1 MILLYLLPYFI
12 SLGSVGDALII
23 PDWGAG
29 LAAVTLL
36 YSFILYLWPPKKSLF
51 AGSFT
56 IYLLLVIMAGALIM
70 NTGSAY
76 SAFISLWILL
86 GVFASVF
93 GLGGIGAV
101 FLFTIGYIAYLF
113 ATSDHPPIGQITVL
127 SASTVTSLIAGFI
140 IFHSKSRKNV
150 VEESTYHELAS
161 ELSQV
166 SNQAEV
172 VIKAIDDGVISIDS
186 KGNIQ
191 LINPAAQRILGWGN
205 AEALKL
211 NYASVLKLSDDKN
224 QAVTDATDP
233 IAKVLATNHDEHTK
247 SLYATTGGGKR
258 ILLSLVVS
266 PVGQIGEGA
275 IVVFRDI
282 TKESAEEREQA
293 EFISTASHEM
303 RTPVASIE
311 GYLGLA
317 LNPNT
322 ATIDEKARDFITK
335 AHESAQHLGRLFQ
348 DLLDVSKADD
358 GRLSNHPK
366 IVDVVEYVG
375 NVVEGLEQRA
385 KEKGL
390 RLFYKPRPDGEQVGD
405 RMMSPVFYA
414 NVDNDHLREVV
425 ANLVENAIKYTPKG
439 DVIVD
444 VSGDDD
450 HVTISIQDSGIG
462 IAKEDSLHLFQK
474 FYRIDNS
481 ATREIGGTG
490 LGLYLCRRLAEVMGG
505 RIWLDSEL
513 GKGST
518 FYLEIPRTDRLEA
531 MRMLEANETEIISEA
546 VTDEVLEDTP
556 IDQITPAA
564 VTTTS
569 SPIPPSSAPALQ
581 PQPQQPAPI
590 AVLPPQP
597 PAPSPTPAT
606 APTNTPTFISPGSQP
621 TPTPL
626 SQQPTASPAVPAA
639 PTLATIEQNPSQYTA
654 AARPSN
660 SMQIPVR
667 GPGDMNNPPRS

>member
-1 MILLYLLPYFI
+1 MIFLYLLPYFV
-12 SLGSVGDALII
+12 SLGTIGDALII

-29 LAAVTLL
+29 LAALTLI

-56 IYLLLVIMAGALIM
+56 IYVLLVVMAATLVM
-70 NTGSAY
+70 STGGAY

-86 GVFASVF
+86 GVFASIF
-93 GLGGIGAV
+93 GLWGIGCMLLSAG
-101 FLFTIGYIAYLF
+101 LCIAYLI
-113 ATSDHPPIGQITVL
+113 TSTDNLPTSQVVIL
-127 SASTVTSLIAGFI
+127 AASTLISLIAGFI

-150 VEESTYHELAS
+150 VEESTYHELAT

-166 SNQAEV
+166 ANQAEV
-172 VIKAIDDGVISIDS
+172 VIQAIDDGVISVDS

-205 AEALKL
+205 TEALKL
-211 NYASVLKLSDDKN
+211 NYASVLKLSDDKS
-224 QAVTDATDP
+224 QAVTDANDP

-247 SLYATTGGGKR
+247 QLYATTGGGKR
-258 ILLSLVVS
+258 ILLSIVVS
-266 PVGQIGEGA
+266 PIGQIGEGA
-275 IVVFRDI
+275 IIVFRDI
-282 TKESAEEREQA
+282 TRESAEEREQA

-405 RMMSPVFYA
+405 RTMSPVFYA

-444 VSGDDD
+444 VTGDDD

-505 RIWLDSEL
+505 RIWLESEL

-518 FYLEIPRTDRLEA
+518 FYLDLPRTDRLEA
-531 MRMLEANETEIISEA
+531 MRMLEANESEIISEGVA
-546 VTDEVLEDTP
+546 DEPLTDTP
-556 IDQITPAA
+556 IEQTATPAPA
-564 VTTTS
+564 ASIPEPQQPQSATSPTPEPVPSQTAPLAAPIQQAPTTPTQ
-569 SPIPPSSAPALQ
+569 PSAPAAPAQ
-581 PQPQQPAPI
+581 PI
-590 AVLPPQP
+590 N
-597 PAPSPTPAT
+597 TIPAT
-606 APTNTPTFISPGSQP
+606 
-621 TPTPL
+621 
-626 SQQPTASPAVPAA
+626 PAVPVPIG
-639 PTLATIEQNPSQYTA
+639 PTLATIEQNPAQYTS

-667 GPGDMNNPPRS
+667 GPSDPNSPPRS